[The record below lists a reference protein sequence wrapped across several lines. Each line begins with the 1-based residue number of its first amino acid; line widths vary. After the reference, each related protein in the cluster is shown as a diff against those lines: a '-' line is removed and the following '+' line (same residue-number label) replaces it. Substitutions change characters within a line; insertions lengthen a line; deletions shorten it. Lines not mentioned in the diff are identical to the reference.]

1 MLSLFKKKKTEN
13 VDLSDLVT
21 DMHSHL
27 LPGIDDGSPDV
38 KTSLELI
45 KGLRELGYKQFITTP
60 HIMWDMYKNDLSTIK
75 PAHQQV
81 QQALYSSP
89 SPVPI
94 KAAAEYFLDDHFDT
108 MLEEKIPLLAIKENK
123 VLVEFSF
130 VSPPMNLKDKLFNL
144 QINGYQP
151 ILAHPER
158 YLYFTS
164 DKEWYD
170 ELKTA
175 GCLFQVNILSLAG
188 YYGKG
193 PFELA
198 HYLIKKKYVDLLG
211 TDLHHSRHLEVL
223 RSSPAIMDPIKALL
237 DTGSILNPTL

>member
-1 MLSLFKKKKTEN
+1 MLSIFKKKRTGN
-13 VDLSDLVT
+13 VDLGDLVT

-27 LPGIDDGSPDV
+27 LPGIDDGSKDLA
-38 KTSLELI
+38 TSLDLI
-45 KGLRELGYKQFITTP
+45 KGMRELGYRQFITTP
-60 HIMWDMYKNDLSTIK
+60 HIMWDMYRNDESTIK

-81 QQALYSSP
+81 QKALYASP

-94 KAAAEYFLDDHFDT
+94 KAAAEYFLDDHFDSL
-108 MLEEKIPLLAIKENK
+108 LENKVPLLTIKDK
-123 VLVEFSF
+123 WVLVEFSF

-158 YLYFTS
+158 YMYFS
-164 DKEWYD
+164 GDKESYD
-170 ELKTA
+170 DLKTA
-175 GCLFQVNILSLAG
+175 GCLFQVNLLSLAG

-193 PFELA
+193 PYELA

-211 TDLHHSRHLEVL
+211 TDLHHDRHLEAL
-223 RSSPAIMDPIKALL
+223 RSTYEIMDPVKALL
-237 DTGSILNPTL
+237 DSGMILNATL